1 MTNALSLYFCNK
13 RLFSMD
19 VFHAL
24 IGLLGGAGGYAVSAY
39 TAKKQESRS
48 DFTELLDKYKL
59 LYDEIKS
66 REHKCEEELKQV
78 VERLRVYESKVALM
92 DIEIV
97 QLKNQMPNK

>member
-24 IGLLGGAGGYAVSAY
+24 IGLLGGASGYAVSAY

-48 DFTELLDKYKL
+48 DFSELVDKWKL
-59 LYDEIKS
+59 IYEEVKN
-66 REHKCEEELKQV
+66 REHKCEEELKMV
-78 VERLRVYESKVALM
+78 RLELNTMHGEMLELKKKVAN
-92 DIEIV
+92 I
-97 QLKNQMPNK
+97 